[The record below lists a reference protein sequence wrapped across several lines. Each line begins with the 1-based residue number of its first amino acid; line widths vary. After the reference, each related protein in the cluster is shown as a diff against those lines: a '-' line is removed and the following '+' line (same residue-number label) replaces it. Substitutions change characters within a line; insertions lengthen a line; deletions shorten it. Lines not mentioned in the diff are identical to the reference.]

1 MIASVSGT
9 VRASS
14 PEALV
19 VDVGGVGLLVNTVNR
34 VASSFLPSDH
44 AELFTVLI
52 VREDSLTLYG
62 FIDQSDLQ
70 TFELLRSVTGVGA
83 KSALAIL
90 NTLSVSQI
98 RDAVSQ
104 EADSVFKSVT
114 GIGSKTAKL
123 ITLSLAGK
131 LPAGL
136 GGPSKQGNHPV
147 AIDALVGLGY
157 KEKDAVR
164 AVESVSNAESSEKEV
179 LRLALQLLARGN
191 AN

>member
-1 MIASVSGT
+1 VIASVSGT

-114 GIGSKTAKL
+114 GIGAKTAKL

>member
-1 MIASVSGT
+1 VIASVSGT

-70 TFELLRSVTGVGA
+70 TFDLLRSVTGVGA

>member
-19 VDVGGVGLLVNTVNR
+19 VDVGGVGLLVNTVIR
-34 VASSFLPSDH
+34 VASSFSPSDH
-44 AELFTVLI
+44 AELVTVLI

-62 FIDQSDLQ
+62 FIEQSDLQ

-114 GIGSKTAKL
+114 GIGAKTAKL

-131 LPAGL
+131 LPAGS
-136 GGPSKQGNHPV
+136 GGPIKQGNHLV

-157 KEKDAVR
+157 KEKDALR

-179 LRLALQLLARGN
+179 LRLALKLLARGN

>member
-1 MIASVSGT
+1 VIASVSGT

>member
-1 MIASVSGT
+1 
-9 VRASS
+9 
-14 PEALV
+14 
-19 VDVGGVGLLVNTVNR
+19 
-34 VASSFLPSDH
+34 
-44 AELFTVLI
+44 
-52 VREDSLTLYG
+52 
-62 FIDQSDLQ
+62 
-70 TFELLRSVTGVGA
+70 
-83 KSALAIL
+83 
-90 NTLSVSQI
+90 
-98 RDAVSQ
+98 
-104 EADSVFKSVT
+104 VFKSVT

-136 GGPSKQGNHPV
+136 GGPSKHGNHPV

>member
-1 MIASVSGT
+1 
-9 VRASS
+9 
-14 PEALV
+14 
-19 VDVGGVGLLVNTVNR
+19 VDVAGVGLLVNTVNR
-34 VASSFLPSDH
+34 VASSYSPSDH

-62 FIDQSDLQ
+62 FIDQSDLH

-114 GIGSKTAKL
+114 GIGAKTAKL

>member
-34 VASSFLPSDH
+34 VSSSFSLSDH

-136 GGPSKQGNHPV
+136 GGPSKPGNHPV

>member
-1 MIASVSGT
+1 VIASVSGT

-164 AVESVSNAESSEKEV
+164 AVESVSNAQSSEKEV

>member
-1 MIASVSGT
+1 MIASVSGK

-14 PEALV
+14 LGALV
-19 VDVGGVGLLVNTVNR
+19 VDVGGVGLFINTTNR
-34 VASSFLPSDH
+34 VSGTFSENEH
-44 AELFTVLI
+44 ADLFTVLI

-62 FIDQSDLQ
+62 FTDKNDLE
-70 TFELLRSVTGVGA
+70 TFELLRSVSGVGA
-83 KSALAIL
+83 KSALGIL
-90 NTLSVSQI
+90 SALSAEQI
-98 RDAVSQ
+98 RVAVSQ

-114 GIGSKTAKL
+114 GIGAKTAKL

-131 LPAGL
+131 LPL
-136 GGPSKQGNHPV
+136 GSGGSGKQTSNPI
-147 AIDALVGLGY
+147 AIQALVGLGY

>member
-19 VDVGGVGLLVNTVNR
+19 VDVAGVGLLVNTVNR

-114 GIGSKTAKL
+114 GIGAKTAKL

>member
-34 VASSFLPSDH
+34 VSSSFSLSDH

>member
-136 GGPSKQGNHPV
+136 RGSSKQENHPV

>member
-70 TFELLRSVTGVGA
+70 TFDLLRSVTGVGA

>member
-1 MIASVSGT
+1 VIASVSGK

-14 PEALV
+14 SEAVV
-19 VDVGGVGLLVNTVNR
+19 VDVGGVGLLVNTTNR
-34 VASSFLPSDH
+34 VASAFSTGDH

-62 FIDQSDLQ
+62 FSDQEDLQ

-90 NTLSVSQI
+90 SALSVSEI

-104 EADSVFKSVT
+104 EADSVFKSVN

-123 ITLSLAGK
+123 ITVSLAGK
-131 LPAGL
+131 LPEGL
-136 GGPSKQGNHPV
+136 GAVSHRARYPMAV
-147 AIDALVGLGY
+147 DALVGLGY
-157 KEKDAVR
+157 KEKDALQ
-164 AVESVSNAESSEKEV
+164 AVEFVSKADASEKEV
-179 LRLALQLLARGN
+179 LRLALQLLAKGT
-191 AN
+191 AK

>member
-1 MIASVSGT
+1 MIASVSGK

-14 PEALV
+14 SEAVV
-19 VDVGGVGLLVNTVNR
+19 VDVGGVGLLVNTTNR
-34 VASSFLPSDH
+34 VASAFSTGDH

-62 FIDQSDLQ
+62 FSDQEDLQ

-90 NTLSVSQI
+90 SALSVSEI

-104 EADSVFKSVT
+104 EADSVFKSVN

-123 ITLSLAGK
+123 ITVSLAGK
-131 LPAGL
+131 LPEGL
-136 GGPSKQGNHPV
+136 GAVSHRARYPMAV
-147 AIDALVGLGY
+147 DALVGLGY
-157 KEKDAVR
+157 KEKDALQ
-164 AVESVSNAESSEKEV
+164 AVEFVSKADASEKEV
-179 LRLALQLLARGN
+179 LRLALQLLAKGT
-191 AN
+191 AK

>member
-164 AVESVSNAESSEKEV
+164 AVESVSNAESSEKEA

>member
-1 MIASVSGT
+1 
-9 VRASS
+9 
-14 PEALV
+14 
-19 VDVGGVGLLVNTVNR
+19 
-34 VASSFLPSDH
+34 
-44 AELFTVLI
+44 
-52 VREDSLTLYG
+52 
-62 FIDQSDLQ
+62 
-70 TFELLRSVTGVGA
+70 
-83 KSALAIL
+83 
-90 NTLSVSQI
+90 
-98 RDAVSQ
+98 
-104 EADSVFKSVT
+104 VFKSVT

-123 ITLSLAGK
+123 ISLSLAGK

>member
-1 MIASVSGT
+1 
-9 VRASS
+9 
-14 PEALV
+14 
-19 VDVGGVGLLVNTVNR
+19 
-34 VASSFLPSDH
+34 
-44 AELFTVLI
+44 
-52 VREDSLTLYG
+52 LYG

-104 EADSVFKSVT
+104 EADSVFKGVT

>member
-34 VASSFLPSDH
+34 VASSFSPSDH
-44 AELFTVLI
+44 AELYTVLI

-104 EADSVFKSVT
+104 EADSVFKGVT